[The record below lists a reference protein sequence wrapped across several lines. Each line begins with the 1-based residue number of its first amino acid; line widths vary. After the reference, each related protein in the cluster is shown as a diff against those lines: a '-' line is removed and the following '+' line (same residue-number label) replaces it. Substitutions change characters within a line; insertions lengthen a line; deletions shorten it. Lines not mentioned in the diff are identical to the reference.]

1 MIKKAYR
8 KAAIQWHPD
17 KHSNSTEEEQLA
29 AEAKFKDIGEAYACL
44 SDAKKRQM
52 YDDGADI
59 EEINQGGPS
68 GGGMGGMN
76 PNDIF

>member
-8 KAAIQWHPD
+8 KAAVVWHPD
-17 KHSNSTEEEQLA
+17 KHSTKSEEEQKE
-29 AEAKFKDIGEAYACL
+29 AEAKFKDIGEAYSVL
-44 SDAKKRQM
+44 SDAQKRQM

-59 EEINQGGPS
+59 EEINQGGP
-68 GGGMGGMN
+68 GGGGPGGMT